1 MKNIKNK
8 TKLLIAAILLLAISI
23 GLTSI
28 VRVKREETET
38 QLIAGLSSDAVY
50 SFSALLSQL
59 QQGESD
65 YDMSYRQAIC
75 KFYALYHGVIF
86 LSDTHNRDC
95 SYKSV
100 MNGLY
105 GDLLTR
111 SKIDA
116 ETVEIIR
123 TACQAIG
130 RNESESSIFEWLLR
144 ARNSMR

>member
-1 MKNIKNK
+1 MKNN
-8 TKLLIAAILLLAISI
+8 TKILIAAILLLAISI

-28 VRVKREETET
+28 VRAKREEMET
-38 QLIAGLSSDAVY
+38 RFIVELSADAEY
-50 SFSALLSQL
+50 YFSELLSQL
-59 QQGESD
+59 EQDNTD
-65 YDMSYRQAIC
+65 YEMSYRKAMC
-75 KFYALYHGVIF
+75 SFYALYCGVRF